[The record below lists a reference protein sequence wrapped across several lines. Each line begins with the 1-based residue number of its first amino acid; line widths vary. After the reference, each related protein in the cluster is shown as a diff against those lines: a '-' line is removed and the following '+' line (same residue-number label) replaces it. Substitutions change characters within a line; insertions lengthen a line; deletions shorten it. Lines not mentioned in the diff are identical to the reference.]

1 MNSYQPSGR
10 ALCRHLYSH
19 PGRRPGSFPLPARR
33 QRGIAMLEALI
44 AIVILAIGLLGTV
57 GLQARSYSALSDASM
72 RAEATIAGERLFGI
86 MSNDV
91 PNLASYVLAENGS
104 AGAAVAPWLAET
116 RAQIPGA
123 IVSVAVTP
131 QNSSTTMVQISIRWT
146 RKTGAAE
153 NRHMLTSYIA
163 RAS

>member
-1 MNSYQPSGR
+1 MRTYRLPNR
-10 ALCRHLYSH
+10 II
-19 PGRRPGSFPLPARR
+19 GSK
-33 QRGIAMLEALI
+33 QRGIAMLEAMI

-91 PNLASYVLAENGS
+91 PNLASYALAENGAAS
-104 AGAAVAPWLAET
+104 AAVAPWLAET
-116 RAQIPGA
+116 KSQIPGA
-123 IVSVAVTP
+123 IVSVRLAQ
-131 QNSSTTMVQISIRWT
+131 QNTSTTLVQISIRWT

-153 NRHMLTSYIA
+153 NKHVLTSYIA
-163 RAS
+163 RAT